1 MKQKTATSTARSAS
15 ALLSTHRPAPTRA
28 PWPRAALPALILAN
42 GLFAQEEAEL
52 PTYELKNI
60 IVTGELWES
69 ELQKTT
75 ASISVLD
82 EAALDENGT
91 QHFEDIVNSIPNLT
105 WTGGTSRPRYIQ
117 IRGIGENSQFEGET
131 PDSTV
136 RFLIDDFDLTG
147 VGTVGNLFDVQQVE
161 ILRGPQAGAFGANA
175 AGGVVKI
182 VSNEPTSVWTGQSE
196 ATVGNDSLYALGF
209 AVGGPVLKNDP
220 EQLTFR
226 FSINSLNQDGFRKNQ
241 FFTKDD
247 TNERDELTSRLRVR
261 WLPNEFWSFET
272 GLLYADADNGYDEFT
287 LNNEAENTY
296 SDKPGRDEQK
306 TRGVSLKTKFNGM
319 DRVELT
325 YTGQFIDTD
334 SLYRYDADWGIG
346 FGTAPPLGSGYSG
359 VTQIEREREVSSHEF
374 RLDSK
379 DKTDALSFIDRWTIG
394 LYHGQL
400 DEQTLAQYLNGDS
413 PDNAAV
419 TSEYETVTTAI
430 FTQAVHEFASESR
443 LILGLRYEN
452 HQVDFSSL
460 TLDNSDLD
468 FDGSPDLLPGGVSH
482 QSDDLWGGKITLEQD
497 LSHNQSV
504 FASITRGY
512 KSGGANSGAFR
523 RATDPATYESEKI
536 WNYELG
542 LRSRWL
548 DGTIDSQITLF
559 YLDRENA
566 QLRDSVG
573 SGGFF
578 RFFTSNAGS
587 ASHYGLETEA
597 KWYLADN
604 WTLSGSLG
612 LLEAESQDLSR
623 DLSNAPSFKYNSRL
637 DYQSSGGVF
646 AHVEVGGSD
655 SYFESNSHNE
665 KRGAYSVVNGSIGY
679 RLGKWTLT
687 LWAKNLF
694 DEDYEERVFFF
705 DNFHPDDGF
714 VPGSNRRYE
723 APAAPRNFGV
733 TANYRW

>member
-28 PWPRAALPALILAN
+28 PWPRAALAALILAN

-287 LNNEAENTY
+287 LTNERVKTY
-296 SDKPGRDEQK
+296 SDYRGRDEQE
-306 TRGVSLKTKFNGM
+306 TMGISLRGTYHGFDAFDITSVS
-319 DRVELT
+319 T
-325 YTGQFIDTD
+325 YMDTD
-334 SLYRYDADWGIG
+334 SLYAYDGDWTNPGRPLHTYTG
-346 FGTAPPLGSGYSG
+346 FLELTRDRRVWNEEL
-359 VTQIEREREVSSHEF
+359 
-374 RLDSK
+374 RLDSNE
-379 DKTDALSFIDRWTIG
+379 TEDALGLIDRWSLG
-394 LYHGQL
+394 
-400 DEQTLAQYLNGDS
+400 AYLGRLEED
-413 PDNAAV
+413 
-419 TSEYETVTTAI
+419 TVTTGFGDFQTEYESQNISLFGQGTHI
-430 FTQAVHEFASESR
+430 FSEDTR
-443 LILGLRYEN
+443 LTLGFRVERYDLETEISVRPD
-452 HQVDFSSL
+452 VDFDDWLLGGKL
-460 TLDNSDLD
+460 TLEHDANEENT
-468 FDGSPDLLPGGVSH
+468 
-482 QSDDLWGGKITLEQD
+482 I
-497 LSHNQSV
+497 

-512 KSGGANSGAFR
+512 KAGGANIYPFLAP
-523 RATDPATYESEKI
+523 TLPAAYDTEYL
-536 WNYELG
+536 WNYEIG
-542 LRSRWL
+542 LRSSWFENRVTTQL
-548 DGTIDSQITLF
+548 TLF
-559 YLDRENA
+559 YLDREDT
-566 QLRDSVG
+566 QLRDSAG
-573 SGGFF
+573 TGLA
-578 RFFTSNAGS
+578 FTYFTTNGEGA
-587 ASHYGLETEA
+587 AHYGAEAQATWYIAQDWTLNLAAGLLETE
-597 KWYLADN
+597 
-604 WTLSGSLG
+604 
-612 LLEAESQDLSR
+612 R
-623 DLSNAPSFKYNSRL
+623 DRYPDPGAPASSIAPRELSNAPNYTYSARL
-637 DYQSSGGVF
+637 DYAPEKGLF
-646 AHVEVGGSD
+646 ASAEILGSD
-655 SYFESNSHNE
+655 DYFESNSHNE
-665 KRGAYSVVNGSIGY
+665 KRNAYTVTNAAIGY
-679 RLGKWTLT
+679 RFDQWTFT
-687 LWAKNLF
+687 LWSKNLL
-694 DEDYEERVFFF
+694 DEKYEERVFNF
-705 DNFHPDDGF
+705 DNGQG
-714 VPGSNRRYE
+714 VNRYE
-723 APAAPRNFGV
+723 APAAPRSFGV